1 MKGGR
6 GMFKMKNKSIS
17 YNPKLRQ
24 YAKQLRNKS
33 TLSEVLLWKRI
44 KGKALGVEFHR
55 QVPLSEYI
63 VDFYCPELMLAIEI
77 DGNSHDY
84 KYEQDA
90 FRQNS
95 LEELGIT
102 FVRFSD
108 LSVKKEME
116 NVIRTLEITIE
127 ELRTSV
133 Q

>member
-1 MKGGR
+1 
-6 GMFKMKNKSIS
+6 MFKMKNKSIS
-17 YNPKLRQ
+17 YNPILRQ

-63 VDFYCPELMLAIEI
+63 VDFYCHELMLAIEI

-95 LEELGIT
+95 LEELGII

-127 ELRTSV
+127 ELITSP
-133 Q
+133 

>member
-1 MKGGR
+1 M
-6 GMFKMKNKSIS
+6 
-17 YNPKLRQ
+17 LRQ
-24 YAKQLRNKS
+24 YAKQLRNNS

-44 KGKALGVEFHR
+44 KGKSLGVEFHR

-63 VDFYCPELMLAIEI
+63 VDFYCHELMLAIEI

-84 KYEQDA
+84 KYEHDK

-95 LEELGIT
+95 LEKLGIT

-116 NVIRTLEITIE
+116 NVIRTLEQIIE
-127 ELRTSV
+127 ESKTSP
-133 Q
+133 

>member
-1 MKGGR
+1 
-6 GMFKMKNKSIS
+6 MFKMKNKIIP
-17 YNPKLRQ
+17 YNPILRQ

-44 KGKALGVEFHR
+44 KGKSLGVEFHR
-55 QVPLSEYI
+55 QIPLSEYI

-127 ELRTSV
+127 ELITSP
-133 Q
+133 

>member
-1 MKGGR
+1 
-6 GMFKMKNKSIS
+6 MKNKSIP
-17 YNPKLRQ
+17 YNPMLRQ
-24 YAKQLRNKS
+24 YAKQLRDNS

-44 KGKALGVEFHR
+44 KGKSLGVEFHR

-63 VDFYCPELMLAIEI
+63 VDFYCHELMLAIEI

-84 KYEQDA
+84 KYEHDK

-95 LEELGIT
+95 LEKLGIT

-116 NVIRTLEITIE
+116 NVIRTLEQIIE
-127 ELRTSV
+127 ESKTSP
-133 Q
+133 